1 MTTLESTVSPVEDAV
16 VIAASN
22 VTYVT
27 TGVPMPPAATAHE
40 VTPGLP
46 LPPSAAAHA
55 LPPSAAAHE
64 ISPMVGGNM
73 PKGGEW
79 VEVPR
84 WRAKNISKHSN
95 GAVTPSAIA
104 APLSP
109 SPSTLICP
117 MCPHTARLRA
127 MGIAVQQ

>member
-46 LPPSAAAHA
+46 